1 MNALIRKGRIIDP
14 SRGFDAVGDLL
25 IVDGRIAGV
34 EKGSLG
40 TATIPSEQGDL
51 ITIDAAGCVVCPGFV
66 DLHCHLRDPGYEE
79 KETIATGIQAA
90 ARGGF
95 TTVCCMPNT
104 LPAIDTRTTVEY
116 ILRTA
121 QSAGK
126 VRVLPIAAITKQ
138 RAGNE
143 LTEMAE
149 LVDAGA
155 VGFSDDGKA
164 VGSSRVLRHALDYS
178 RMFNRPIIE
187 HCEDAEISEN
197 GLMNEGLVATHLG
210 MPGIPRAAEEIVV
223 GRDIALAEL
232 TGGWLHVAHV
242 STARSVEMVRQA
254 KARGLRVTAEVT
266 PHHLVFTEDWVA
278 GHRGRWARSLPY
290 DTNTK
295 VNPPLR
301 NERDRQ
307 ALVQG
312 LKDGTIDAIATDHAP
327 HTIVDKLCEYE
338 FAPSGIVG
346 LETALATL
354 MVLVEN
360 GEFPLELLVSK
371 LTWEPARAFGLS
383 AGSLAVGASADVVVF
398 APSEEWTVDKRS
410 FASKG
415 WNTPLDGLRVKGRVK
430 CTLVEGRVVYDGR
443 EDGRESS
450 SGT

>member
-1 MNALIRKGRIIDP
+1 MNTLIRQGRIIDP

-25 IVDGRIAGV
+25 IIDGRIAGV

-40 TATIPSEQGDL
+40 DATTSTSSTDL

-66 DLHCHLRDPGYEE
+66 DLHCHLREPGYED
-79 KETIATGIQAA
+79 KETIATGANAA
-90 ARGGF
+90 VRGGF
-95 TTVCCMPNT
+95 TTICCMPNT
-104 LPAIDTRTTVEY
+104 MPAIDTRATVEY
-116 ILRTA
+116 VLRTA
-121 QSAGK
+121 RSAGK
-126 VRVLPIAAITKQ
+126 ARVMPIAAITKQ

-149 LVDAGA
+149 LVDAGV

-164 VGSSRVLRHALDYS
+164 VANSRVIRHALDYS
-178 RMFNRPIIE
+178 RMFGRPIIE
-187 HCEDAEISEN
+187 HCEDAGISEG
-197 GLMNEGLVATHLG
+197 GLMNEGLVATRLG
-210 MPGIPRAAEEIVV
+210 MPGIPSAAEEIVV
-223 GRDIALAEL
+223 ARDIALAEL
-232 TGGWLHVAHV
+232 TGGWLHVAHI

-254 KARGLRVTAEVT
+254 KAHGLRVTAEVT

-278 GHRGRWARSLPY
+278 GYRGQWPRSLPY

-307 ALVQG
+307 ALIQG

-327 HTIVDKLCEYE
+327 HTVVDKLCEYE
-338 FAPSGIVG
+338 LAPSGISS

-354 MVLVEN
+354 MTLVQNDEL
-360 GEFPLELLVSK
+360 PLELLVSK
-371 LTWEPARAFGLS
+371 LTFEPARAFNLPW
-383 AGSLAVGASADVVVF
+383 GSLAVGAPADVVVF
-398 APSEEWTVDKRS
+398 APGEEWTVDKRS

-430 CTLVEGRVVYDGR
+430 CTFVGGCLVYDGR
-443 EDGRESS
+443 NDEGEGSP
-450 SGT
+450 GA

>member
-1 MNALIRKGRIIDP
+1 MNALIRRGRIIDP
-14 SRGFDAVGDLL
+14 SRGFDAIGNLL

-40 TATIPSEQGDL
+40 ATTVPTGRNDL
-51 ITIDAAGCVVCPGFV
+51 VTIDAAGCVVCPGFV
-66 DLHCHLRDPGYEE
+66 DLHCHLREPGYED
-79 KETIATGIQAA
+79 KETIATGVNAA

-104 LPAIDTRTTVEY
+104 LPTIDTRTTVEY
-116 ILRTA
+116 VLRTA

-155 VGFSDDGKA
+155 IGFSDDGRA
-164 VGSSRVLRHALDYS
+164 VASSRVLRHALDYS

-210 MPGIPRAAEEIVV
+210 MPGIPCAAEETIVA
-223 GRDIALAEL
+223 RDIALAEL

-278 GHRGRWARSLPY
+278 GYRGQWPKSLPY

-301 NERDRQ
+301 SKRDRQ

-327 HTIVDKLCEYE
+327 HTVVDKLCEYE
-338 FAPSGIVG
+338 LAPSGIVG

-354 MVLVEN
+354 MVLVES
-360 GEFPLELLVSK
+360 GEIPLELLVSK
-371 LTWEPARAFGLS
+371 LSREPARAFGLS
-383 AGSLAVGASADVVVF
+383 GGSLAVDAPADVVVF
-398 APSEEWTVDKRS
+398 APAEEWTVDKRS

-415 WNTPLDGLRVKGRVK
+415 WNTPLDGFRVRGRVK
-430 CTLVEGRVVYDGR
+430 CTLVGGRLVYDGR
-443 EDGRESS
+443 NDEREGSP
-450 SGT
+450 GA